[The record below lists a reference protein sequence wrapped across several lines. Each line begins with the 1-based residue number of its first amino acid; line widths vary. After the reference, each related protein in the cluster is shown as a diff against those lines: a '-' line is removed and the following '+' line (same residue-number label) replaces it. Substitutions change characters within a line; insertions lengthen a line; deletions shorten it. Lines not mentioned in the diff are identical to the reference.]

1 MSDQKVYVLANLVIN
16 DKETYRLYE
25 KGFFPLLKKHGGEF
39 ITFDNDVRHFEGD
52 TKIEG
57 RIIIFTFPSPESAD
71 NWFNDPDYQELAKKR
86 RVSTVL
92 KNLTMVKS
100 LPPRN

>member
-39 ITFDNDVRHFEGD
+39 ITFDNDVRHFEGVAD
-52 TKIEG
+52 LNGDKKLTNGELQEYLLDNVG
-57 RIIIFTFPSPESAD
+57 RYAQQQQTPQMIG
-71 NWFNDPDYQELAKKR
+71 DPNQ
-86 RVSTVL
+86 VL
-92 KNLTMVKS
+92 VQF
-100 LPPRN
+100 